1 MKALVIWIAAG
12 LLLVIALV
20 VRSYAQEVHAK
31 LKGKLEAK
39 ERRRVQERRELLRKR
54 GWR

>member
-20 VRSYAQEVHAK
+20 VRSYADGLYTK
-31 LKGKLEAK
+31 LKAKLEAK